1 MEDLT
6 IAICDEY
13 EKKGKSLGE
22 GVLVVGKRKSLVQE
36 LQKRCGIPEL
46 WAINIVNGS
55 GGRDYIAI
63 LNHKKKG
70 GSVENEKNK
79 EYLEWLAQK
88 EEQDRIEQI
97 MLKEELDI

>member
-1 MEDLT
+1 MEELT

-22 GVLVVGKRKSLVQE
+22 GVLVVGKRKSLDQE

-55 GGRDYIAI
+55 RGRDYIAI
-63 LNHKKKG
+63 LNYKKKG

-88 EEQDRIEQI
+88 EEQDRMEQM
-97 MLKEELDI
+97 MLREEQEN